1 MLETALKTIP
11 FFSCSEL
18 AMTQMWA
25 TILNS
30 FWNCLGSF
38 KLKYLLIFS
47 LVSLGTANL
56 QIRPWIQYAGYNDS
70 SLTYIS
76 QKSKALF
83 DFFWREELA
92 RSKAPCILQWHVANW
107 LPWMQHH
114 RTVEISRLPF
124 ISAKAPY
131 RYKNNISHA
140 LPITKIRRI
149 PLVQNASRE
158 GIGRLSRD
166 PIIGTKNCLAASPVA
181 QDGGEQNDSPASVPT
196 ETLLSILSKG
206 RISKPRSSA

>member
-1 MLETALKTIP
+1 M
-11 FFSCSEL
+11 
-18 AMTQMWA
+18 
-25 TILNS
+25 
-30 FWNCLGSF
+30 
-38 KLKYLLIFS
+38 
-47 LVSLGTANL
+47 
-56 QIRPWIQYAGYNDS
+56 
-70 SLTYIS
+70 TYIS

-83 DFFWREELA
+83 NFFWREELA
-92 RSKAPCILQWHVANW
+92 RSKAPCILQWHEANW

-140 LPITKIRRI
+140 LPNTKIRRI

-166 PIIGTKNCLAASPVA
+166 PIVGTKNYLAASPVA

-196 ETLLSILSKG
+196 ETLLTILSNMSSVSMKLYTNCFPKQALNLNRHRYSSQFYPSLCG
-206 RISKPRSSA
+206 YRSLSFEDPSTTPCISIARDH